1 MELRSDIAT
10 AASAITSAYDVNREI
25 RQLGR
30 YLRAGETVQRLAT
43 GIYGAGAG
51 LLAVTNHRVLFLRD
65 GRSGQVSEGFPLGR
79 LSSAG
84 WSPDGARATISVSDS
99 NSTAVLRQV
108 ESDLARGVVELIR
121 RLADGSSGHR
131 PDVGQHSAVE
141 AAEALHRSVLDGQ
154 GGYGGTAGAPA
165 FSGSPGSPVSLNSS
179 SHGGGSYEAPDHGAH
194 GSTGR
199 YGSVG
204 GGGMERGLGSGFLP
218 SGRTLNGTGATSL
231 FDSNHSVREDSV
243 RKNTRELPDSASA
256 TTMTFNRPV
265 DSSPGWTGVR
275 SIPAPVG
282 PGDVRN
288 GSVPMSAL
296 PGSGSVPLPPLA
308 QPELLTWL
316 PTQQG
321 PLECSGPLGLTTS
334 LVGEVPITQ
343 LAAEGSGPFDA
354 VTEATQSY
362 PGIRDGG
369 GSPVNGFAGAP
380 GWDVERTPV
389 RDMDAGGAVVADQIE
404 ASADKRRDGF
414 VPDIEPTGGPASTAT
429 DSTATD
435 SDSADPTDGT
445 DGATPASLTAEGTER
460 PAPISWRPPAR
471 GQVTPLRGPKASK
484 PGKTAET
491 ESSKAGLLE
500 AALPKA
506 ALPKA
511 ASPKG
516 KPAGAGLPEAP
527 SGQDFASSIGLK
539 TRSNR
544 VRWIW
549 LTAGAAALVGLAAVG
564 SVKLLGSNGSEA
576 TAQVSPTPAAAVNT
590 PTGLIGPTGPVV
602 QVSKV
607 LAGDRLQVT
616 GQYTGTVV
624 VLGMVSPSGSS
635 CGADMA
641 KQYAIDTLN
650 HQTVTLQSDSTQPA
664 TDASGRKLAY
674 LELPNDFDYSTQA
687 VGAGM
692 AKYFDSGQQLQNTAQ
707 IKGAQSVAEQDRN
720 GLWGPSCNGS
730 FAGTGPSGES
740 VSGSSAQSSSDS
752 DRSGSS
758 DSGTTSDST
767 TKTGTKSKSS
777 HSTTS
782 RGSSSSTGGTS
793 TSGH

>member
-1 MELRSDIAT
+1 
-10 AASAITSAYDVNREI
+10 
-25 RQLGR
+25 
-30 YLRAGETVQRLAT
+30 
-43 GIYGAGAG
+43 
-51 LLAVTNHRVLFLRD
+51 
-65 GRSGQVSEGFPLGR
+65 
-79 LSSAG
+79 
-84 WSPDGARATISVSDS
+84 
-99 NSTAVLRQV
+99 
-108 ESDLARGVVELIR
+108 
-121 RLADGSSGHR
+121 
-131 PDVGQHSAVE
+131 
-141 AAEALHRSVLDGQ
+141 
-154 GGYGGTAGAPA
+154 
-165 FSGSPGSPVSLNSS
+165 
-179 SHGGGSYEAPDHGAH
+179 
-194 GSTGR
+194 
-199 YGSVG
+199 
-204 GGGMERGLGSGFLP
+204 
-218 SGRTLNGTGATSL
+218 
-231 FDSNHSVREDSV
+231 
-243 RKNTRELPDSASA
+243 
-256 TTMTFNRPV
+256 MTFNRSV
-265 DSSPGWTGVR
+265 DSSPGRTGVR
-275 SIPAPVG
+275 SIPAPFG

-296 PGSGSVPLPPLA
+296 PGSGSVPPPPLA
-308 QPELLTWL
+308 QPELLTLL

-321 PLECSGPLGLTTS
+321 PLESSGPLGLTTS

-380 GWDVERTPV
+380 GWDVETPV
-389 RDMDAGGAVVADQIE
+389 RDLDVGGAVVADQIE

-414 VPDIEPTGGPASTAT
+414 VPDIEPTGGPAGT
-429 DSTATD
+429 DNTATD
-435 SDSADPTDGT
+435 SDSADPTDG
-445 DGATPASLTAEGTER
+445 ATQASLTAEGTER
-460 PAPISWRPPAR
+460 PAPISWRPPDR

-484 PGKTAET
+484 QGKTAET

-500 AALPKA
+500 TALPKAALPKAALPKA

-511 ASPKG
+511 ASLKAASLKG
-516 KPAGAGLPEAP
+516 KPAGAGIPEAP

-544 VRWIW
+544 ARWIW
-549 LTAGAAALVGLAAVG
+549 LTAGAAALVGLAAIG
-564 SVKLLGSNGSEA
+564 SVKLLGGNGSEA
-576 TAQVSPTPAAAVNT
+576 TAQVRPTPAAAVNT

-674 LELPNDFDYSTQA
+674 LELTNDLDYSTQA

-740 VSGSSAQSSSDS
+740 ASGSSAQSSSNS

-758 DSGTTSDST
+758 NSGTTSDST

-777 HSTTS
+777 HSSTS